1 MATLNNTQIST
12 TYLGLLKTS
21 DNGDLTGN
29 TDASAVNVTD
39 GVGTAT
45 NLYISTNRVGIGD
58 STPTS
63 ILSVQTTS
71 LPQLALKYDNSNT
84 ASLSV
89 TSGGILQLD
98 SSGGEVKI
106 LDTVRLTGYSGG
118 TGGGIIN
125 ATGQAILSFSGVNQ
139 ELVLGGAVT
148 SPATV
153 KGEGLN
159 ISDDAIFSATTGS
172 FGSNGNGYELFLYS
186 DTSNRYVQWV
196 DANARLQFKDNTELT
211 LGDGNDLTVVHNG
224 SKTTI
229 TNTTGDLDI
238 DTGTSDLDIKA
249 GHIFL
254 ETANGDSKGFEFREA
269 GGAEKGG
276 MRLVDS
282 AVSEAGDILELGTV
296 SDLNTLR
303 IRDGRIGIKT
313 GTPTATLHING
324 TTKFS
329 GPIMVEKDSVEISG
343 GVLNITSTQGPYIA
357 AIAQQGVGS
366 DDADTIT
373 HIKVDGNEPTIGT
386 IIYLT
391 RSHNDVITLTLGG
404 SAASTIVGYW
414 ADDVDETVQA
424 GVTAVLDGAYVFAQL
439 IYTEANRWSIMNP
452 GACKMTV

>member
-1 MATLNNTQIST
+1 MATLKDTQISA

-21 DNGDLTGN
+21 DNGDLAGN
-29 TDASAVNVTD
+29 ADAAAVNITD

-45 NLYISTNRVGIGD
+45 KLHISKDRVGIGD
-58 STPTS
+58 STPTAL
-63 ILSVQTTS
+63 LSVKSTS
-71 LPQLALKYDNSNT
+71 APQAVFKYDNSNT

-89 TSGGILQLD
+89 TNGGALRID
-98 SSGGEVKI
+98 STGGVTSI
-106 LDTVRLTGYSGG
+106 LDTLQLTGYSGG
-118 TGGGIIN
+118 TGGGITN
-125 ATGQAILSFSGVNQ
+125 ASDQLVLSFSGLNQ
-139 ELVLGGAVT
+139 DLVLGGAVT
-148 SPATV
+148 SPGTV

-211 LGDGNDLTVVHNG
+211 LGDGNDLTVVHTG

-238 DTGTSDLDIKA
+238 DTTNDLHIKA

-254 ETANGDSKGFEFREA
+254 ETANSNSKGFEFRDSI
-269 GGAEKGG
+269 GAEKGG
-276 MRLVDS
+276 MKLVDS
-282 AVSEAGDILELGTV
+282 GTGDSGDILTLGTATDV
-296 SDLNTLR
+296 ETLR

-313 GTPTATLHING
+313 STPTATLHING

-357 AIAQQGVGS
+357 AKAQQGVGS

-373 HIKVDGNEPTIGT
+373 HIKVDGNEPTVGT

-414 ADDVDETVQA
+414 ADDVDENVQT